1 MFGCDETMDETNS
14 CMPCPE
20 LPPELCAIIFTYLRD
35 DPYHMTTLPSVSQSW
50 RSACSSASLVAL
62 QLAAR
67 LRMVAEM
74 LATVSGPLDE
84 WALGHAWAAIV
95 QYEALHQ
102 SHDGGMD
109 LMRATPT
116 GHGALLAVLRR
127 CAKQAL
133 PPAPPPAEAAF
144 LEEHMRRSTARQLAK
159 PSGRPSTVAAAS
171 RPATSGRAVG
181 ARPSTP
187 GGELELRE
195 MKARRMLEQEMQ
207 AQAQRHGRADARRR
221 WQQLSRTGRGAW
233 ERSAAV
239 AQRRWERHCR
249 ASREAAALATRLM
262 VASGIPP

>member
-1 MFGCDETMDETNS
+1 MLAEAVALEANS
-14 CMPCPE
+14 MPCPE

-35 DPYHMTTLPSVSQSW
+35 DPYHMLTLPSVSHSW

-62 QLAAR
+62 RLASR

-74 LATVSGPLDE
+74 LATMSSSGPLDE

-95 QYEALHQ
+95 QYERLHQ
-102 SHDGGMD
+102 YHDGGLD

-127 CAKQAL
+127 CAKQAM

-144 LEEHMRRSTARQLAK
+144 LEEHMRRSTARLHAK
-159 PSGRPSTVAAAS
+159 PSGGSAVAAVS
-171 RPATSGRAVG
+171 RPATSGRAAG
-181 ARPSTP
+181 ARPVTP

>member
-1 MFGCDETMDETNS
+1 
-14 CMPCPE
+14 MPCPE

-35 DPYHMTTLPSVSQSW
+35 DPYHMLTLPSVSHSW

-62 QLAAR
+62 RLASR

-74 LATVSGPLDE
+74 LETIPSGPLDE

-95 QYEALHQ
+95 EYERLHQ
-102 SHDGGMD
+102 SLDGGLD
-109 LMRATPT
+109 LIRATPT
-116 GHGALLAVLRR
+116 GHGALLVVLRR
-127 CAKQAL
+127 CAKQATAM
-133 PPAPPPAEAAF
+133 PPAPPTAEIAF
-144 LEEHMRRSTARQLAK
+144 FEDHMRRSTARQHA
-159 PSGRPSTVAAAS
+159 RPSAAATAGVLP
-171 RPATSGRAVG
+171 RPAASSRTAG
-181 ARPSTP
+181 ARPSMP

-195 MKARRMLEQEMQ
+195 MRARRMLEQEMQ

-249 ASREAAALATRLM
+249 ASREVSALAMRLM
-262 VASGIPP
+262 VADGIPP